1 MNTTDR
7 PTVRG
12 ERVGMGVL
20 GAILFS
26 LAGAVVYYVLWSVN
40 IIAAISGII
49 CVICALKGYE
59 IFAGARTKR
68 GIFISVAVSAVM
80 LVLAWYFCYCSDI
93 HAYWESAFA
102 AGETDYVPTVWECL
116 SYGYMDLPANPG
128 YLVDLLLSLAMGGL
142 GCWGYVTRSLRMEE
156 EAAARRAEQERTA
169 ELARLQAEQAARA
182 SELNGERDPSAPAPE
197 DTEAS
202 DSEAADPS
210 DTSSS
215 APSDTEEA

>member
-59 IFAGARTKR
+59 ILAGARTKR

-102 AGETDYVPTVWECL
+102 AGEIDYVPTVWECL

-182 SELNGERDPSAPAPE
+182 AELNGERDPSAPAPE

>member
-68 GIFISVAVSAVM
+68 GIFISVAASALM
-80 LVLAWYFCYCSDI
+80 LTLAWYFCYCSDI
-93 HAYWESAFA
+93 HAYWEAAFA
-102 AGETDYVPTVWECL
+102 AGEADYAPTIWECL
-116 SYGYMDLPANPG
+116 RYGYLDLPANPG
-128 YLVDLLLSLAMGGL
+128 YLVDLILSLAMGGV
-142 GCWGYVTRSLRMEE
+142 GCWGYVAHSLRMEE

>member
-102 AGETDYVPTVWECL
+102 AGETDYVPTIWECL
-116 SYGYMDLPANPG
+116 SYGYLDLPANPG
-128 YLVDLLLSLAMGGL
+128 YLVDLILSLAMGGL

-182 SELNGERDPSAPAPE
+182 AELNGERDPSAPAPE

-202 DSEAADPS
+202 DPEAADPS

-215 APSDTEEA
+215 TPSDTEEP